1 MNSCMH
7 PFSLEM
13 DVRDYECDLQQIVN
27 NSVYQNYFEHARH
40 KFLQSIGLDFAE
52 LHNTGIELVVV
63 RAEIDYKYPLRS
75 GDQFLVSVEM
85 DLKGKSS
92 FSIKQSIYLI
102 SSNKVMANGIFYGA
116 SLKDGHPVS
125 NTALS
130 EAIKKKE
137 GRKNEQ

>member
-40 KFLQSIGLDFAE
+40 KFLRSIGLDFAE

-75 GDQFLVSVEM
+75 GDQFLVSVDM
-85 DLKGKSS
+85 DLKGKSK

-102 SSNKVMANGIFYGA
+102 PSNKVMVNGIFYGA
-116 SLKDGHPVS
+116 SLKDGLPVS

-137 GRKNEQ
+137 DRKR